1 MFKTEIQGRLA
12 LDGVSDLGGRLADVV
27 QGASCVVPRPQGTS
41 CGFGGGMRSH
51 SRARLDGSLASNDL
65 DENEF
70 WDGGQ
75 GNERLCKAV
84 ERANSPFAPVLLE
97 MKRSVTSNVERFLM
111 VHTRVR
117 FRRYSMLVAVYR

>member
-1 MFKTEIQGRLA
+1 MLFKAEIQGRLA
-12 LDGVSDLGGRLADVV
+12 LDGVSDLGGRLADIV
-27 QGASCVVPRPQGTS
+27 QGAS

-97 MKRSVTSNVERFLM
+97 MERSVTSNVERFLM
-111 VHTRVR
+111 V
-117 FRRYSMLVAVYR
+117 